1 MPKLTETCVQNT
13 EVLRRGDAVARLL
26 IPNRL
31 VLVLSCLNVL
41 YGPARTPQTCL
52 QADCCVDPG
61 KKVRLS
67 SLGRFNSLDPA
78 SLLIA
83 STESGTDHV
92 MIVSSQSC
100 TLVSD
105 SPPTLAIQ
113 SWPRQARIYQHRD
126 LGNQQGTCNLVAGLS
141 GFRGGGVWVSSVS
154 GAVPCPFEGFSEHG
168 DVLPVAS
175 TFAIFDPRHLSALCN
190 GMAGLSGGARGLL
203 PLPRRA
209 HGRC

>member
-1 MPKLTETCVQNT
+1 MDPRTLMSNALPVHLLLRHLQVRLQGLLARGVRRLWHRRGCHPIVFMFAICHTVAICAHGQQNTEPIDTTGAIFTVISVMPKLTETCVQNT

-83 STESGTDHV
+83 STESGTVHV

-105 SPPTLAIQ
+105 SPPTLAVQ
-113 SWPRQARIYQHRD
+113 SWPRQARI
-126 LGNQQGTCNLVAGLS
+126 
-141 GFRGGGVWVSSVS
+141 
-154 GAVPCPFEGFSEHG
+154 
-168 DVLPVAS
+168 
-175 TFAIFDPRHLSALCN
+175 
-190 GMAGLSGGARGLL
+190 
-203 PLPRRA
+203 
-209 HGRC
+209 